1 MSESQKP
8 IVLYIED
15 QPDSAALIER
25 ILLAHGYQV
34 VLAHSGMDG
43 IREAIAHKPHLIL
56 VDLDLPD
63 ISGFEVTMRLREL
76 GDFRRTPIIAISSQ
90 DSDEYL
96 GMARIAEI
104 SSYLTKPINVEQLY
118 TKIEQYLGEAD
129 DLLVDIQIDTEK
141 PYVDRETVG
150 HLLNKI
156 RELEATNEEL
166 RHNNR
171 DLVEQLVGSLR
182 DAERT
187 NNELRRLDHA
197 KDDFIQRVAHE
208 VRTPLTVVMG
218 YFNVLEISPQV
229 RGLRDN
235 HEDIAYYLTAVT
247 EGFQR
252 MRKVIDE
259 IVMISRL
266 ATGKV
271 EVAMLPLPIES
282 LIDSALRPFQD
293 VAEQRNITI
302 NIYRPQEKQTVPQLV
317 GDVDL
322 LRLAFINLV
331 GNAVK
336 YTPDGGQVTIG
347 YGQSPDERH
356 IRFTVQDTGIGIDP
370 IEQQRI
376 FERFYSAEDVMLHS
390 TSKTDFRGGGLG
402 LGLAIC
408 KAVIEAHGGHILVES
423 QGHDAENLP
432 GSIFY
437 VDLPLE
443 AKTEL
448 DRANVYKSFN

>member
-8 IVLYIED
+8 TVLYVED
-15 QPDSAALIER
+15 QPDNAALIER
-25 ILLAHGYQV
+25 ILIAYGYNV
-34 VLAHSGMDG
+34 VIAHSGMDG
-43 IREAIAHKPHLIL
+43 ISEAIAHKPKLIL

-63 ISGFEVTMRLREL
+63 ISGFEVAMRLREL

-90 DSDEYL
+90 DDDEYR
-96 GMARIAEI
+96 GMARIAEM

-118 TKIEQYLGEAD
+118 SKIEQYLGED
-129 DLLVDIQIDTEK
+129 EDLLVDIHIDPDK
-141 PYVDRETVG
+141 PYVDRETVD

-156 RELEATNEEL
+156 RELEFANDEL
-166 RHNNR
+166 RYNNR

-182 DAERT
+182 EAERT
-187 NNELRRLDHA
+187 NRELRQLDHA

-218 YFNVLEISPQV
+218 YFNVLEISDQIKA
-229 RGLRDN
+229 LRHE
-235 HEDIAYYLTAVT
+235 HEDIAYYLKAVG

-252 MRKVIDE
+252 MRKIIDE

-271 EVAMLPLPIES
+271 EVAMMPLPISS
-282 LIDSALRPFQD
+282 LIESAIRPF
-293 VAEQRNITI
+293 AEASQQRRI
-302 NIYRPQEKQTVPQLV
+302 NMEIIRTDEQLPQLV
-317 GDVDL
+317 GDADL

-336 YTPDGGQVTIG
+336 YTPDGGQVTIR
-347 YGQSPDERH
+347 YGQAEAGYL
-356 IRFTVQDTGIGIDP
+356 RFTFQDTGIGIDP
-370 IEQQRI
+370 VEQQRI

-408 KAVIEAHGGHILVES
+408 KAVIEAHGGRIFVES
-423 QGHDAENLP
+423 TGKDAENMP

-443 AKTEL
+443 GKTEL
-448 DRANVYKSFN
+448 DKASVYKSFN

>member
-1 MSESQKP
+1 MSETQKP

-15 QPDSAALIER
+15 EPDSAALIER
-25 ILLAHGYQV
+25 ILLAYGYHV

-43 IREAIAHKPHLIL
+43 IREAIAHTPQLIL

-63 ISGFEVTMRLREL
+63 ISGFEVAMRLREL
-76 GDFRRTPIIAISSQ
+76 GDFRRTPIIAITSQ
-90 DSDEYL
+90 DNDEYR

-118 TKIEQYLGEAD
+118 NKIEQYSGEND
-129 DLLVDIQIDTEK
+129 DLLVDIQIDSEK
-141 PYVDRETVG
+141 PYVDRETVE

-156 RELEATNEEL
+156 RELEAANEEL
-166 RHNNR
+166 RLNNR
-171 DLVEQLVGSLR
+171 DLVEQLVGNLR
-182 DAERT
+182 DAEQS
-187 NNELRRLDHA
+187 NNELRRLDLA

-229 RGLRDN
+229 KHLREEY
-235 HEDIAYYLTAVT
+235 EDIAYYLKAVGD
-247 EGFQR
+247 GFQR

-271 EVAMLPLPIES
+271 DVAMHPLPIET
-282 LIDSALRPFQD
+282 LLDSAIRPFQD
-293 VAEQRNITI
+293 IAQQRGITI
-302 NIYRPQEKQTVPQLV
+302 NVYRAQSDVPQLV

-331 GNAVK
+331 GNAIK

-347 YGQSPDERH
+347 YGQSTEVYL
-356 IRFTVQDTGIGIDP
+356 RFSFQDTGIGIDP
-370 IEQQRI
+370 IEHQRI
-376 FERFYSAEDVMLHS
+376 FERFYSAEDIMLHS

-408 KAVIEAHGGHILVES
+408 KAVIEAHGGRIYVES
-423 QGHDAENLP
+423 AGKDTENLP
-432 GSIFY
+432 GSVFF

-448 DRANVYKSFN
+448 DRAKVYKSFN